1 MFLILVVRDLCLF
14 SGEEDEDEESLDFRF
29 DFLRDFFLWDF
40 LLDLSDLT
48 DLWLLSLSLSE
59 RLLSSLL
66 TSRLAELCL
75 LALAVRLLLS
85 G

>member
-40 LLDLSDLT
+40 LLDLSDLM
-48 DLWLLSLSLSE
+48 DLWLLSLSE

-66 TSRLAELCL
+66 VSRLACL
-75 LALAVRLLLS
+75 LAVRLLLS
-85 G
+85 C